1 MSFGFVKA
9 SAASPRVHL
18 AQPFKNAQTVRDCLA
33 EAAKQGVQLLVF
45 PELFLTGYT
54 CGDLF
59 SQQLLLDKT
68 DEALAWLLSQT
79 EKCGTIGVVGLPL
92 RAEGRLY
99 NCAAVIRRGKVL
111 GVVPKMYI
119 PNVREFYEKRWF
131 SPGHDAR
138 AEYILV
144 NGCSAPFGRL
154 LFDLG
159 GGATLGIEVCEDLW
173 VAVPPSCML
182 TLLGANIIANPSA
195 SNELAGKND
204 YRRALIRQQSARC
217 MCGYVYACAGEGE
230 SSTDLV
236 FAGNTMIAENGVT
249 LAEGTRFQSNSV
261 SSCIDT
267 QNLALERRYSS
278 FPDNAHYIDIPP
290 HRTVF
295 CGMDDFK
302 EDSFNRD
309 LDPRPFIPKN
319 EAEREKRCREIIGIQ
334 AAGLARRLEHT
345 GQRRAVIGISGGLD
359 STLALMVTAEAFR
372 KLDLP
377 ISGIIGVTMPGFG
390 TSEGTYKNAM
400 ELMEKLQ
407 ITIRQIDIRPA
418 CMQHFSDI
426 GQDPDVHDVTYENT
440 QARERTQI
448 LFDIANK
455 EDALLVGTG
464 DLSELAMGWCTF
476 NGDHMSMYGVNVSI
490 PKTLVKYL
498 IQYFQSG
505 GGDIAPALQGIL
517 DTPISPELLPPDENG
532 IQSTEARVGPYEL
545 HDFFLYHTIRFGAP
559 PKKLLFLA
567 RRAFAADYDV
577 GEILKWLNVFYK
589 RFFASQFKRSCLPDG
604 PKVGSASLSPRGDWR
619 MPSDAWPSE
628 WLNDLK

>member
-1 MSFGFVKA
+1 MSFGFIKA

-18 AQPFKNAQTVRDCLA
+18 AQPSLNAGTVRDKLA
-33 EAAKQGVQLLVF
+33 EAEAAGVQLLVF

-79 EKCGTIGVVGLPL
+79 EKCGTACVVGLPL

-99 NCAAVIRRGKVL
+99 NCAAVIRHGKVL

-131 SPGHDAR
+131 SPGHNAR
-138 AEYILV
+138 TENIIV
-144 NGCSAPFGRL
+144 NGLSVPFGRL

-159 GGATLGIEVCEDLW
+159 FGAILGIEICEDLW
-173 VAVPPSCML
+173 VAVPPSCTL
-182 TLLGANIIANPSA
+182 SLLGANIIANPSA

-204 YRRALIRQQSARC
+204 YRRSLILQQSARC

-236 FAGNTMIAENGVT
+236 FAGNTLIAENGVA
-249 LAEGTRFQSNSV
+249 LAEGKRFESNTI

-278 FPDNAHYIDIPP
+278 FSDNAHYMDLPLY
-290 HRTVF
+290 RTVA
-295 CGMDDFK
+295 CGTDDYK
-302 EDSFNRD
+302 EDSFNRA
-309 LDPRPFIPKN
+309 LDPHPFVPKN
-319 EAEREKRCREIIGIQ
+319 ELEREKRCREIINIQ

-345 GQRRAVIGISGGLD
+345 GQKRAAIGISGGLD
-359 STLALMVTAEAFR
+359 STLALMVTTEAFQ
-372 KLDLP
+372 KLNLP
-377 ISGIIGVTMPGFG
+377 ISGIIGITMPGFG
-390 TSEGTYKNAM
+390 TSDGTYQNAM
-400 ELMEKLQ
+400 ELMEKLHV
-407 ITIRQIDIRPA
+407 TVRQIDIRPA

-426 GQDPDVHDVTYENT
+426 GQDPEQHDITFENT

-455 EDALLVGTG
+455 EGALLIGTG

-498 IQYFQSG
+498 IQYFQSR

-532 IQSTEARVGPYEL
+532 IQSTEAKVGPYEL
-545 HDFFLYHTIRFGAP
+545 HDFFLYHTIRFGVP

-567 RRAFAADYDV
+567 RRAFAAEYDDETV
-577 GEILKWLNVFYK
+577 LNWLKVFYN

-619 MPSDAWPSE
+619 MPSDAWPAE
-628 WLNDLK
+628 WLSELE

>member
-33 EAAKQGVQLLVF
+33 EAAEQGVQLLVF

-79 EKCGTIGVVGLPL
+79 EKCGAIGVVGLPL

>member
-1 MSFGFVKA
+1 MNFGFVKA
-9 SAASPRVHL
+9 SAASPRVVL
-18 AQPFKNAQTVRDCLA
+18 AQPFRNAQTVRDQLT
-33 EAAKQGVQLLVF
+33 EASEQGVQLLVF

-59 SQQLLLDKT
+59 SQQLLLDRT
-68 DEALAWLLSQT
+68 DEALSWLLSQT
-79 EKCGTIGVVGLPL
+79 GKCGTVCVVGLPI

-99 NCAAVIRRGKVL
+99 NCAAVIRYGKVL

-131 SPGHDAR
+131 SPGHNAR
-138 AEYILV
+138 TENIFV
-144 NGCSAPFGRL
+144 GGSSVPFGRL

-159 GGATLGIEVCEDLW
+159 GGAVLGIEICEDLW
-173 VAVPPSCML
+173 VAVPPSCIL
-182 TLLGANIIANPSA
+182 ALLGANIIANLSA

-249 LAEGTRFQSNSV
+249 LAEGKRFESNSI
-261 SSCIDT
+261 SNCIDT

-278 FPDNAHYIDIPP
+278 FSDNAHYMDVPA
-290 HRTVF
+290 HRTIV
-295 CGMDDFK
+295 CGTDIFK
-302 EDSFNRD
+302 ADSFNRD
-309 LDPRPFIPKN
+309 LDPRPFVPKKD
-319 EAEREKRCREIIGIQ
+319 AEREERCREIIGIQ

-345 GQRRAVIGISGGLD
+345 GLKRAVIGISGGLD
-359 STLALMVTAEAFR
+359 STLALMVATEAFQ
-372 KLDLP
+372 KLNLP
-377 ISGIIGVTMPGFG
+377 VSGIIGVTMPGFG

-400 ELMEKLQ
+400 ELMEQLH
-407 ITIRQIDIRPA
+407 ITIKQIDIRPA
-418 CMQHFSDI
+418 CLQHFRDI
-426 GQDPDVHDVTYENT
+426 GQDPDTHDITYENT

-455 EDALLVGTG
+455 EDALLIGTG

-498 IQYFQSG
+498 IQYFQLR

-532 IQSTEARVGPYEL
+532 IQSTEAKVGPYEL
-545 HDFFLYHTIRFGAP
+545 HDFFLYHTIRFGVP

-567 RRAFAADYDV
+567 CRAFAVDYDND
-577 GEILKWLNVFYK
+577 EILKWLKVFYK
-589 RFFASQFKRSCLPDG
+589 RFFSSQFKRSCLPDG

-619 MPSDAWPSE
+619 MPSDAWPTE
-628 WLNDLK
+628 WLNDIE

>member
-9 SAASPRVHL
+9 SAVSPRVQL
-18 AQPFKNAQTVRDCLA
+18 AQPSKNAGTVRDKLA
-33 EAAKQGVQLLVF
+33 EAAEQGVQLLVF

-59 SQQLLLDKT
+59 SQQQLLDRT
-68 DEALAWLLSQT
+68 DEALAWLLSNT
-79 EKCGTIGVVGLPL
+79 KKCGTIGVVGLPL

-99 NCAAVIRRGKVL
+99 NCAAVIRNGKVL
-111 GVVPKMYI
+111 GIVPKMYI

-131 SPGHDAR
+131 SPGHNAR
-138 AEYILV
+138 TENITV
-144 NGCSAPFGRL
+144 NGLSVPFGRL
-154 LFDLG
+154 LFDLD
-159 GGATLGIEVCEDLW
+159 GGAMLGIEICEDLW
-173 VAVPPSCML
+173 VAVPPSCTL
-182 TLLGANIIANPSA
+182 SLLGANIIANPSA
-195 SNELAGKND
+195 SNELAGKNS

-249 LAEGTRFQSNSV
+249 LAEGKRFESNSV

-278 FPDNAHYIDIPP
+278 FSDNAHYMDIPP
-290 HRTVF
+290 YRTVN
-295 CGMDDFK
+295 CGIDVFK

-309 LDPRPFIPKN
+309 LDPRPFVPGN
-319 EAEREKRCREIIGIQ
+319 ESEREERCREIIGIQ

-345 GQRRAVIGISGGLD
+345 ALKRAVIGISGGLD
-359 STLALMVTAEAFR
+359 STLALMVATEAFQ
-372 KLDLP
+372 KLKLP
-377 ISGIIGVTMPGFG
+377 VSGIIGVTMPGFG
-390 TSEGTYKNAM
+390 TSEGTYQNAM
-400 ELMEKLQ
+400 ELMEKLH
-407 ITIRQIDIRPA
+407 ITVRQIDIRPA
-418 CMQHFSDI
+418 CLQHFRDI
-426 GQDPDVHDVTYENT
+426 GQNPDQHDVTYENT

-455 EDALLVGTG
+455 EEALLVGTG

-498 IQYFQSG
+498 IQYFQLR
-505 GGDIAPALQGIL
+505 GGDVAPALQGIL

-532 IQSTEARVGPYEL
+532 IQSTEATVGPYEL
-545 HDFFLYHTIRFGAP
+545 HDFFLYHTIRFGVP
-559 PKKLLFLA
+559 PGKLLFMA
-567 RRAFAADYDV
+567 RRAFAGDYD
-577 GEILKWLNVFYK
+577 GEIIRKWLKVFYK

-619 MPSDAWPSE
+619 MPSDARPTE
-628 WLNDLK
+628 WLNGLE